1 MSEFFTQFP
10 ITGKVVACA
19 LESLASP
26 GGLWEISAIET
37 LTSADDALLGGCGG
51 KLSGVTGFLL
61 PGTFVLRWK
70 ERIRWSRCMRALLGG
85 RCSPLY

>member
-37 LTSADDALLGGCGG
+37 LTSADDALLGAVEASCRG
-51 KLSGVTGFLL
+51 
-61 PGTFVLRWK
+61 
-70 ERIRWSRCMRALLGG
+70 
-85 RCSPLY
+85 